1 MARNI
6 AQTFRFPHACRRA
19 KKARETSVAAFV
31 KTWALFSPVLENQPA
46 LLQARLRA
54 REKIPFAA
62 GADRTDKL
70 LDMKLRQNQVW
81 HLGGEFLRIV
91 ALDRLEVQYKTM
103 TDPLSG
109 RGPHQEVSKKEFCR
123 LLKGA
128 VLVEAEALSRQQQQQ
143 QQQ

>member
-1 MARNI
+1 MMARNI

-103 TDPLSG
+103 KNLATG
-109 RGPHQEVSKKEFCR
+109 EGKHVTATKKEFCR
-123 LLKGA
+123 LIKGA
-128 VLVEAEALSRQQQQQ
+128 KLLAPEEEAGFRAL
-143 QQQ
+143 